1 MTISVELSNL
11 GPLRSAKADIADLT
25 LLIGKNN
32 TGKTFFATVLHRVI
46 NASSPLRPI
55 RWPLQNV
62 PPVLQEWIENQI
74 SVYLDQQED
83 KPSPLETPS
92 EEILEWVNNATD
104 ASLKMFGTSI
114 LSDIEYAFGAEAH
127 ELRRRT
133 TSRRASD
140 CYLRISN
147 TEPDWKIELR
157 FDSDDITTQGP
168 DPNYL
173 LSTLPERLRLVVEER
188 PQEFDHIRGQE
199 FERNSSFHMSKLYR
213 RWLSS
218 LYEGWPQ
225 RAVHLPAD
233 RTGIMQSHQV
243 LGSALVRQATEAG
256 IRPIEIKSLPGTS
269 ADFLSL
275 LINPRGRYFRRRN
288 DKTSGFRASIKR
300 LEEKM
305 RATIR
310 LDRKEDSRDIIVAV
324 TPEGEFP
331 MSRTSSMISELAPM
345 LLTLKNMIGQDDHL
359 TIDEPESSLHPE
371 MQRIIASFL
380 VDIVNHGIGIVLT
393 THSDFF
399 LGELNNAIRS
409 SKLDRQSVSALLF
422 TRDNKWCTGKSL
434 PIDPIDGIEES
445 NFTDVMEELYNES
458 ADLIDELLRKS
469 QSLLI

>member
-1 MTISVELSNL
+1 MTVSVEVSNL

-74 SVYLDQQED
+74 SLHLDQRGG
-83 KPSPLETPS
+83 KLSPLETPS
-92 EEILEWVNNATD
+92 EDILEWVSNAAD
-104 ASLKMFGTSI
+104 ESLKMFGTSV
-114 LSDIEYAFGAEAH
+114 LGDIEYAFGAEAN

-133 TSRRASD
+133 PSRHASN

-147 TEPDWKIELR
+147 TKPDWKIEIR
-157 FDSDDITTQGP
+157 FDSGDITTQGP

-173 LSTLPERLRLVVEER
+173 LSILPEKIQLVVERE
-188 PQEFDHIRGQE
+188 PEKFANVQGQD
-199 FERNSSFHMSKLYR
+199 FERNVSLYMSRLYR
-213 RWLSS
+213 RWLSD
-218 LYEGWPQ
+218 LYKGWPR

-256 IRPIEIKSLPGTS
+256 IRPIEIESLPGTS

-275 LINPRGRYFRRRN
+275 LINPRDRYFRRRT
-288 DKTSGFRASIKR
+288 DRVAGLWASIKR

-305 RATIR
+305 RATIE
-310 LDRKEDSRDIIVAV
+310 LDKKDSRDIIVAV

-331 MSRTSSMISELAPM
+331 ISRTSSMISELATM
-345 LLTLKNMIGQDDHL
+345 LLTLKNVIGQDDHL
-359 TIDEPESSLHPE
+359 TIDQPETCLHPE
-371 MQRIIASFL
+371 MQRTITSFL
-380 VDIVNHGIGIVLT
+380 VELVNYDIGVALT

-399 LGELNNAIRS
+399 LGELNNAIRAR
-409 SKLDRQSVSALLF
+409 KLNIESVSALLF
-422 TRDNKWCTGKSL
+422 TRDDRWCTSKSL
-434 PIDPIDGIEES
+434 PIDPIDGIDES
-445 NFTDVMEELYNES
+445 VFTTVMEELYNES
-458 ADLIDELLRKS
+458 ADLIDDLLLSRNTS
-469 QSLLI
+469 

>member
-1 MTISVELSNL
+1 MTSRATAPRSASSTREVVDDIGRSSTTRPLPARPRLVVEGGGGQLRGGFFYQLVSGGAALSSGGEADAGGFVWQTVRRGLPSPAGRRGRSLRPGRGCCRWSRPCARRPPVRVLFAFMTISVELSNL

-46 NASSPLRPI
+46 NASSPFRPI
-55 RWPLQNV
+55 RWPLQDV

-74 SVYLDQQED
+74 SAYLNQQEG
-83 KPSPLETPS
+83 KPSYLETPS
-92 EEILEWVNNATD
+92 EEILEWVNNAAD

-114 LSDIEYAFGAEAH
+114 LNDIEYAFGAEAH

-133 TSRRASD
+133 PSRRASD

-147 TEPDWKIELR
+147 TDPDWKIEIR
-157 FDSDDITTQGP
+157 FDSDDIVIQGP

-173 LSTLPERLRLVVEER
+173 LSTLPEKIQLTVEEG
-188 PQEFDHIRGQE
+188 PQKFTQVRGQE
-199 FERNSSFHMSKLYR
+199 FERNSSFHMSRLYR

-256 IRPIEIKSLPGTS
+256 IRPIEIESLPGTS

-331 MSRTSSMISELAPM
+331 MSRTSSMISELSRA
-345 LLTLKNMIGQDDHL
+345 
-359 TIDEPESSLHPE
+359 
-371 MQRIIASFL
+371 ASY
-380 VDIVNHGIGIVLT
+380 
-393 THSDFF
+393 SD
-399 LGELNNAIRS
+399 RS
-409 SKLDRQSVSALLF
+409 
-422 TRDNKWCTGKSL
+422 
-434 PIDPIDGIEES
+434 
-445 NFTDVMEELYNES
+445 
-458 ADLIDELLRKS
+458 
-469 QSLLI
+469 